1 MPGPH
6 APNGPSPS
14 GPSQP
19 GPSQPGRAR
28 PGPSRPG
35 PVPIAVV
42 GLGCRFP
49 GADSPAR
56 LWQLLCD
63 GEDTTGEVPAD
74 RFDVEPLLSDT
85 PEPGKLLSRRAGY
98 LADPYGF
105 DADFFGLTDEQA
117 TELDPQ
123 QRLLMMTVWEAFED
137 AGVVPER
144 IAGSRSGVYVGYSN
158 ADYGERQYRAGL
170 ASLRPSTVK
179 NYPSLLSGRLS
190 FVFDLRGPS
199 VSLNTACSSSL
210 TAVHLAC
217 QSLRAGETGLAVA
230 AGVNLKFLPDED
242 VLFSQVRMVA
252 PDGRSKFGDVRAD
265 GFSPG
270 EGIGAVVLKRLD
282 TAVADG
288 DRIRAVILGS
298 AVTNDGSGSGVVL
311 RPTSEGQ
318 RQTMEWAYE
327 DARVDPA
334 EVDYVEAHGTGTPL
348 IDPLEL
354 TAFGEVFA
362 KGRPADRPLVV
373 GSVKTNV
380 GHAQA
385 AAGMA
390 GLIKTV
396 LCLEH
401 RTAPPSLHFE
411 TPNPKIPWERLP
423 LTVPTTATPL
433 GRPGTPV
440 VAGVSSQGLSCT
452 NAHVVLR
459 EADSHER
466 PRTPTGRG
474 RRPFT
479 VTAKDP
485 RALEELVRRY
495 VDYLAP
501 GGEGQGH
508 ALRDICYSA
517 SVRRQRFGH
526 GFATTAETH
535 EELAAALR
543 SFLSGTADGSAE
555 GPQDSQDRQGSQDQQ
570 DAQDPHGSLDAQDPH
585 DSLGLSD
592 AGVTE
597 WGDARFVPLPSY
609 PWQLRRFRQGSPA

>member
-14 GPSQP
+14 GTSQ
-19 GPSQPGRAR
+19 
-28 PGPSRPG
+28 PG

-49 GADSPAR
+49 GADSPAG

-63 GEDTTGEVPAD
+63 GEDTTSEVPAD

-85 PEPGKLLSRRAGY
+85 PAPGKLLSRRAGY

-144 IAGSRSGVYVGYSN
+144 IAGSRSGVFVGYSN

-270 EGIGAVVLKRLD
+270 EGIGAVVLKRLE

-288 DRIRAVILGS
+288 DRVRAVILGS

-327 DARVDPA
+327 DAGVDPA

-459 EADSHER
+459 EADAREH
-466 PRTPTGRG
+466 PRTPAGRV
-474 RRPFT
+474 RRPFS
-479 VTAKDP
+479 VSAKDP

-495 VDYLAP
+495 VAYLAP
-501 GGEGQGH
+501 GGEGHGH
-508 ALRDICYSA
+508 PLRDICYSA
-517 SVRRQRFGH
+517 SVRRQGFGH
-526 GFATTAETH
+526 RFATTAETH
-535 EELAAALR
+535 EELVAALG
-543 SFLSGTADGSAE
+543 SFLAGVADGHPA
-555 GPQDSQDRQGSQDQQ
+555 QDPHESQDRQGSQDVR
-570 DAQDPHGSLDAQDPH
+570 DAQDPT
-585 DSLGLSD
+585 D
-592 AGVTE
+592 AGGTD

-609 PWQLRRFRQGSPA
+609 PWQLRRFRQGGAP